1 MTLFT
6 FSLKSLAGRRRRFF
20 FLGLAVSF
28 GFFVMTVSTGLTEG
42 LLKTV
47 REKGAFYFSGNIN
60 ITCNSRDPSDTTM
73 DAKLLRDVVRE
84 ALGPVP
90 VFLRSIYYGIDA
102 QLFFGGAT
110 VRQRRVIGIDWSDE
124 KGGAGALNI
133 VSGSFPDDRDLR
145 AVLISE
151 TAAKRLGVR
160 VGDELML
167 LVTGPH
173 GRNTAN
179 FVLRG
184 IFKDSSIFGYAA
196 YVSRTALN
204 DTLSLPFDYT
214 TDFGV
219 TLRSSWNVDSAA
231 ERIRVALAKRAEV
244 FAVAHTRAELSDLS
258 GGSWQGKRY
267 MVCTLDAHLS
277 DIKQVL
283 DAITSICYALLAA
296 FLAVVLIGI
305 VSTYRVV
312 VYQRSAEIGM
322 MRAIGM
328 SKARAM
334 AVFIEEAGALT
345 AVSAF
350 VGLVMGEI
358 VLFAISLLDFPP
370 SLDMFLNR
378 GHLAWALDP
387 GAMLG
392 IFAIVCASTL
402 LAAWIPA
409 RKAAG
414 ITPMDAMRAED

>member
-1 MTLFT
+1 MTLLT
-6 FSLKSLAGRRRRFF
+6 FAWKSLAGRRRRFF

-28 GFFVMTVSTGLTEG
+28 GFFIMTVATGLTEG

-47 REKGAFYFSGNIN
+47 REKGAFYFSGNVNIN
-60 ITCNSRDPSDTTM
+60 CDSRDGSNHTM
-73 DAKLLRDVVRE
+73 DVQLLRSAVRE
-84 ALGPVP
+84 ALGPDP
-90 VFLRSIYYGIDA
+90 VFLRSIYYGTDA
-102 QLFFGGAT
+102 QLFFGGAM

-124 KGGAGALNI
+124 KSGVGALNI

-151 TAAKRLGVR
+151 TAAKRLGIR

-167 LVTGPH
+167 LVTGQH

-196 YVSRTALN
+196 YVSRTAMN
-204 DTLSLPFDYT
+204 DALSLPSDYAS
-214 TDFGV
+214 DFGV
-219 TLRSSWNVDSAA
+219 SLHGSRSEDAAA
-231 ERIRVALAKRAEV
+231 ERIRAALAKRAAV
-244 FAVAHTRAELSDLS
+244 SSVAHTRAELSDLS

-283 DAITSICYALLAA
+283 DAITSICYGLLAA

-328 SKARAM
+328 SRARAM
-334 AVFIEEAGALT
+334 AVFVEEAGALA

-350 VGLVMGEI
+350 VGLVAGEI
-358 VLFAISLLDFPP
+358 VLFAISLFQLPP
-370 SLDMFLNR
+370 SLDMFLKR
-378 GHLAWALDP
+378 GHLVWSLDP
-387 GAMLG
+387 GILLG

-414 ITPMDAMRAED
+414 ITPMDAMRTED